1 MTNKMTY
8 PMGGRRAIRLL
19 SPPARSKREASRCR
33 RRRKELWNTVLEALS
48 TLGLAACFILC
59 AAALLW
65 IA

>member
-1 MTNKMTY
+1 MTNEMTY

-19 SPPARSKREASRCR
+19 PPPVRREREACR
-33 RRRKELWNTVLEALS
+33 RSRRRKELWNTVLEALS